1 MDGESVG
8 YFLSV
13 EIKINSFCF
22 LYGIFLRTL
31 PPNMKQACREYL
43 HVTNLIR

>member
-22 LYGIFLRTL
+22 RKYSANYR
-31 PPNMKQACREYL
+31 Y
-43 HVTNLIR
+43 

>member
-13 EIKINSFCF
+13 EIKNKTHSAFF
-22 LYGIFLRTL
+22 MAFFYEL
-31 PPNMKQACREYL
+31 CRP
-43 HVTNLIR
+43 I

>member
-13 EIKINSFCF
+13 EIKMNSFCF
-22 LYGIFLRTL
+22 LYGIFYEL
-31 PPNMKQACREYL
+31 CRP
-43 HVTNLIR
+43 I